1 MKGFSPRSDSHAGSF
16 LPEEYLHRKAEIRS
30 IVISFALFCI
40 VITGI
45 VGAFFVTN
53 RQWATVKS
61 RQEEIN
67 RAYAI
72 ETAKI
77 EQLKELERQ
86 KSEMIDKAEVT
97 TALIEKVPRSIM
109 LAELIN
115 RMPKELTL
123 TSLQLKSTRLDAKP
137 VKIGA
142 RPSATASSGS
152 ANRTRGTARAQRGK
166 TATAAA
172 EPPKPKVRPP
182 SYEFKLEIIGLAATD
197 DEIADYQT
205 SLKACPLL
213 ANVELV
219 YTSAVKVD
227 DVPMRKFRLEAGVR
241 NDIDARHIE
250 PLQIPRLPP
259 RPSLVNGPAVT
270 EITDFDPASLDPTVP
285 NSPVFTDAQNRRSK
299 E

>member
-1 MKGFSPRSDSHAGSF
+1 MKGFSSRSDSHAGSF

-30 IVISFALFCI
+30 IVISFGLFCV

-53 RQWATVKS
+53 RQWATVKT

-67 RAYAI
+67 RAYAV

-109 LAELIN
+109 LAEIIN

-137 VKIGA
+137 VKIDR
-142 RPSATASSGS
+142 RPTATGSSAAT
-152 ANRTRGTARAQRGK
+152 NRARATRPARAGTQQQ
-166 TATAAA
+166 AAD
-172 EPPKPKVRPP
+172 PPKPRVRPP
-182 SYEFKLEIIGLAATD
+182 SYDFKLEMIGLAATD

-205 SLKACPLL
+205 ALKACPLL
-213 ANVELV
+213 RNVELI
-219 YTSAVKVD
+219 YTSAVRVD
-227 DVPMRKFRLEAGVR
+227 DVPMRKFRLEASIR
-241 NDIDARHIE
+241 TDIDARNIE
-250 PLQIPRLPP
+250 PLQVPRLPP
-259 RPSLVNGPAVT
+259 RPSLATGPNVMD
-270 EITDFDPASLDPTVP
+270 ITDFDPSSVDPTVP
-285 NSPVFTDAQNRRSK
+285 NSPVFTNVDPRTK